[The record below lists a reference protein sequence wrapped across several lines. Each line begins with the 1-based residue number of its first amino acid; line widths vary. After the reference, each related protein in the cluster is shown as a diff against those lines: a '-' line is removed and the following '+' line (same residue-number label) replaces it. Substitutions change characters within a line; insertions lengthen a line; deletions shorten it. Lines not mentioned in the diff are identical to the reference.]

1 MNEIDMPEPI
11 DASMPILQRMQADLA
26 DLKREHAGHRAE
38 TAKNSET
45 VEAIEHYF
53 VYQLGLT
60 SKNGADI
67 ELIQEQIKAM
77 EARLSAL
84 EARS

>member
-1 MNEIDMPEPI
+1 MPEPI
-11 DASMPILQRMQADLA
+11 DAIMPILQRIQADLA
-26 DLKREHAGHRAE
+26 EVKRDTAAHRAE

-45 VEAIEHYF
+45 LEAIQHYF
-53 VYQLGLT
+53 LYQLGLT
-60 SKNGADI
+60 SKNGAEI

-77 EARLSAL
+77 EAPLSAL

>member
-11 DASMPILQRMQADLA
+11 DALMPILQRIQADLA
-26 DLKREHAGHRAE
+26 EVKRD

-45 VEAIEHYF
+45 LEAIRHYF

-67 ELIQEQIKAM
+67 DLIQEQIKAM

>member
-1 MNEIDMPEPI
+1 MPEPN
-11 DASMPILQRMQADLA
+11 DAIMPILQRIQADLA
-26 DLKREHAGHRAE
+26 EVKRDTAAHRVE
-38 TAKNSET
+38 TAKNGET
-45 VEAIEHYF
+45 LEAIQHYF

-67 ELIQEQIKAM
+67 DLIQEQIKAM
-77 EARLSAL
+77 EARISAL

>member
-1 MNEIDMPEPI
+1 MNENDMPEPI
-11 DASMPILQRMQADLA
+11 DALMPILQRIQADLA
-26 DLKREHAGHRAE
+26 EVKRD

-45 VEAIEHYF
+45 LEAIQHYF
-53 VYQLGLT
+53 VYQVGLT
-60 SKNGADI
+60 GKNGADI
-67 ELIQEQIKAM
+67 DLIQEQIKAM